1 MKQFKFD
8 VVVVGAG
15 AGGICAAVGAARS
28 GAKTL
33 LIEFQDRVGG
43 TGVFSPLGILCGVG
57 PGADQNVNN
66 GFLPELYPHL
76 YPTRPSDQTITY
88 YDAEDLSERYQ
99 TLVDGEDNLEVWTST
114 RVEAC
119 EVEAKAIQSLQTS
132 GAVEARVNASYF
144 IDGTANGNL
153 AAMAGAA
160 FQVGRAKDQQMQ
172 PSTLT
177 FTISNIKPDLLS
189 AEGEP
194 PLRAEHWG
202 DKRKITEALGLNEA
216 YQRLKAEG
224 RTTNPKR
231 GDQGVLFF
239 SSPDCSTLVF
249 NHTRVTGIDPTDP
262 DSVKLGYE
270 KAEKQIFELWNE
282 IKDHPALAEAEL
294 KISPIL
300 GIREGRRIVG
310 DYMLTQEDCLGEARF
325 EDMVAACCYPI
336 DIHNPEGG
344 DTVMRDIPGSGY
356 YHIPFRCLCAKGW
369 SNLLLGSRCISGTHE
384 AHSSYRVMAPLT
396 AIGQACG
403 VAAAIGCQNQ
413 RKDIREVEV
422 SQIRFVLQ
430 KQNQFVEGSLA
441 DA

>member
-1 MKQFKFD
+1 MKEFKFD
-8 VVVVGAG
+8 VVVAGAG

-33 LIEFQDRVGG
+33 LIEAQDRIGG
-43 TGVFSPLGILCGVG
+43 TGVFSPLGILCGLG
-57 PGADQNVNN
+57 PGGNQNVND

-76 YPTRPSDQTITY
+76 FPCRASDETITY
-88 YDAEDLSERYQ
+88 YDAEDLSARYQ
-99 TLVDGEDNLEVWTST
+99 SLVAGEDNLEVWTST

-119 EVEAKAIQSLQTS
+119 EVDGKSIQSLEVS
-132 GAVEARVNASYF
+132 GAVSARVTAAFF

-153 AAMAGAA
+153 AVMAGAD
-160 FQVGRAKDQQMQ
+160 FQVGRTADQQMQ

-177 FTISNIKPDLLS
+177 FVISNIKSELLS
-189 AEGEP
+189 ADGITP
-194 PLRAEHWG
+194 FRAENWG
-202 DKRKITEALGLNEA
+202 DIKQIKKALGLNEA
-216 YQRLKAEG
+216 YQRLKEEG
-224 RTTNPKR
+224 RTSNPKR

-239 SSPDCSTLVF
+239 PSPDARTLVF

-262 DSVKLGYE
+262 DSVKQGYQ
-270 KAEKQIFELWNE
+270 KAEKQIYDLWNE
-282 IKDHPALAEAEL
+282 IKDHPALVEAEL
-294 KISPIL
+294 KISPVL

-344 DTVMRDIPGSGY
+344 DTEMRDIPGSGY

-369 SNLLLGSRCISGTHE
+369 GNLLLGSRCISGTHE

-403 VAAAIGCQNQ
+403 VAAAEAAQHQ
-413 RKDIREVEV
+413 YTDIREVPV
-422 SQIRFVLQ
+422 SKIRALL
-430 KQNQFVEGSLA
+430 KEQNQFVEGLVD